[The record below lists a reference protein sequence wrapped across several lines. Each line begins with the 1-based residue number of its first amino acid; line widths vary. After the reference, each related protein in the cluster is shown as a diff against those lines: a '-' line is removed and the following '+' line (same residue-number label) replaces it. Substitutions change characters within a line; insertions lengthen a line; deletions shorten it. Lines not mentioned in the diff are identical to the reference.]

1 MEREGAARR
10 EAMKKIYLYTDG
22 SSLGNPGSAGI
33 AYLIKDEAGTI
44 VKSGRQAIG
53 IATNN
58 QAEYH
63 ALLKGLEAAL
73 ESGAQELEWFSDSQL
88 LVNQWA
94 GAYQIKDPKLR
105 QLMQNAKALA
115 RGIKVIPHAVPRNS
129 LPEMELVDT
138 MARQEA
144 MTAAKKR
151 SSAKNYSSAKTH
163 ASPKKRSSR
172 KRPRKD
178 S

>member
-1 MEREGAARR
+1 MT
-10 EAMKKIYLYTDG
+10 KKLFLYTDG

-33 AYLIKDEAGTI
+33 AYLLKDEMGTI
-44 VKSGRQAIG
+44 VKSGHQAIG
-53 IATNN
+53 NATNN
-58 QAEYH
+58 QAEYY

-73 ESGAQELEWFSDSQL
+73 ELGAQELEWFSDSQL

-105 QLMQNAKALA
+105 QLMQNAKALSHD
-115 RGIKVIPHAVPRNS
+115 IKVIPHAVPRNS
-129 LPEMELVDT
+129 LPEMKQVDT

-151 SSAKNYSSAKTH
+151 SS
-163 ASPKKRSSR
+163 RR
-172 KRPRKD
+172 RFDKD

>member
-1 MEREGAARR
+1 MT
-10 EAMKKIYLYTDG
+10 KKLFLYTDG

-33 AYLIKDEAGTI
+33 AYLLKDEMGTI
-44 VKSGRQAIG
+44 VKSGHQAIG
-53 IATNN
+53 NATNN
-58 QAEYH
+58 QAEYY

-73 ESGAQELEWFSDSQL
+73 ELGAQELEWFSDSQL

-105 QLMQNAKALA
+105 QLMQNAKALSHD
-115 RGIKVIPHAVPRNS
+115 IKVIPHAVPRNS
-129 LPEMELVDT
+129 LPEMKQVDT

-151 SSAKNYSSAKTH
+151 SSRRRCGGLISGSSQRRLSVLPTAWE
-163 ASPKKRSSR
+163 RDR
-172 KRPRKD
+172 KLG
-178 S
+178 